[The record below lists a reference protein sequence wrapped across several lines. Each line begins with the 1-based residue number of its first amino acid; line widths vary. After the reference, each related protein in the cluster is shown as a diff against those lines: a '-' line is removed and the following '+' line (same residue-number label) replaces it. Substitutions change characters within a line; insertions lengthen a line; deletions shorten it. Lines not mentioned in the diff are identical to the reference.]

1 MVDGVYQDIA
11 AALKPG
17 IKESQ
22 VAGLATH
29 RLYDMGSDCVEAINA
44 IAGERCSPHP
54 HNFTD
59 RLIRPGDQ
67 AYFDIIHS
75 FMGYRTCYYRTFSVG
90 KATGPQIDA
99 YKRARHWMDDAISML
114 KPGVTTDKEA
124 KMFPKST
131 EIGFETE
138 MAAHLAKGGADVLA
152 WNRTRAKAEPLA
164 KHGAKIADKVSEL
177 ASRDIVFCMVSTW
190 DDVKEVMTRLL
201 EGGKPQPRIVIECSS
216 ISLEGSAELRAMLAK
231 RGIEYLA
238 APVSGNAKVIKAG
251 KLSFVCSGP
260 RKAFDDA
267 LPYLEMIGPA
277 ASYVGEGELAR
288 IVKICHNV
296 FLGVVTQSLAE
307 ITVLAQKAGVP
318 RHAFLD
324 FMNQSVMGS
333 MFSRYK
339 TPAFVN
345 LDFKVTFTP
354 YLLRKDLDLG
364 LDAGKRFEVPMP
376 LAAATRDLVQSM
388 MGRGWTEQD
397 FATLLLQQAQA
408 SGIELAPE
416 NVDVKDGLSP

>member
-1 MVDGVYQDIA
+1 MNDA
-11 AALKPG
+11 
-17 IKESQ
+17 
-22 VAGLATH
+22 
-29 RLYDMGSDCVEAINA
+29 RLSVGWI
-44 IAGERCSPHP
+44 GTGR
-54 HNFTD
+54 
-59 RLIRPGDQ
+59 
-67 AYFDIIHS
+67 
-75 FMGYRTCYYRTFSVG
+75 MGY
-90 KATGPQIDA
+90 
-99 YKRARHWMDDAISML
+99 
-114 KPGVTTDKEA
+114 
-124 KMFPKST
+124 
-131 EIGFETE
+131 E
-138 MAAHLAKGGADVLA
+138 MAARLAKGGAGVLA

-164 KHGAKIADKVSEL
+164 KYGARIADKLPEL
-177 ASRDIVFCMVSTW
+177 AACDIVFCMVSTW
-190 DDVKEVMTRLL
+190 DDVKQVMGAML
-201 EGGKPQPRIVIECSS
+201 EGSKNAGSKNAGSKNAGSKNAGAKKVPRLVIECSS
-216 ISLEGSAELRAMLAK
+216 ISLEGSAELRKLLAA

-260 RKAFDDA
+260 RTAFDTA
-267 LPYLEMIGPA
+267 LPYLKMIAPA

-307 ITVLAQKAGVP
+307 VTVLAEKAGVP

-333 MFSRYK
+333 PFTRYK

-354 YLLRKDLDLG
+354 YLLRKDMDLG
-364 LDAGKRFEVPMP
+364 LEAGRRFEVPMP
-376 LAAATRDLVQSM
+376 LASVTRDLIQQL

-408 SGIELAPE
+408 SGLAIKPE
-416 NVDVKDGLSP
+416 NVPVGDGLS